1 MSLNIEIW
9 MIYSRYSTPFYQ
21 KKVDASLS
29 FPNHEQ
35 SRSIEKGRDTKK
47 KKKKADFTDELPRA
61 TTAAFPLSKGV

>member
-21 KKVDASLS
+21 KKIDASPS

-35 SRSIEKGRDTKK
+35 SRSIEKGRD